1 MNLRAFTLIEL
12 LVVIAI
18 IAILAG
24 LLFPVVGR
32 VRARGNET
40 ACAANMRQIG
50 AALLLYANEHDGDF
64 PQTSHTTGVKFDRA
78 WIFALKPYVENCD
91 KIRISPA
98 DPHGE
103 ARLKANGTSYVL
115 NSYIFIPEI
124 GPFGEVGAS
133 LANVRR
139 LPFPAHTMLA
149 FNVSDQQGASVVN
162 DHTHGERWAGNWT
175 RVCADIQPDRHRAG
189 SPKADHT
196 EGAANYLFADGHV
209 QAIAAAEVKRQID
222 RGVTFSKPPMEPGD
236 LAAR

>member
-1 MNLRAFTLIEL
+1 LWRRAYTAFVLHRKAFIFTVARNLTLNWLKKNRRLVHFSRLFKDGKQVFMLERTDLQRMNEPQVAEALRKAFDAHCSRTGPSIDAETFNTVKKTLFGTD
-12 LVVIAI
+12 A
-18 IAILAG
+18 
-24 LLFPVVGR
+24 
-32 VRARGNET
+32 
-40 ACAANMRQIG
+40 
-50 AALLLYANEHDGDF
+50 D
-64 PQTSHTTGVKFDRA
+64 A
-78 WIFALKPYVENCD
+78 WP
-91 KIRISPA
+91 S
-98 DPHGE
+98 
-103 ARLKANGTSYVL
+103 
-115 NSYIFIPEI
+115 IPEI

-189 SPKADHT
+189 TPKADHT

-222 RGVTFSKPPMEPGD
+222 RGVAFSKPPMEPGD